1 MFKTMK
7 STRAF
12 ATICVACLIYAVC
25 HCETAYCAADDDTFD
40 ITAAPQY
47 TREDKVR
54 VMAILDDVRE
64 KKAAGELS
72 EGIGDVVVYIA
83 RKFIG
88 IPYVGHTLEINDR
101 ERLVVN
107 LRQLDCTTYVE
118 NVVALTLCVTQEKYT
133 FETFCHNLCHIRYMK
148 DSTPQYVTRLHY
160 FTTWIEQNTL
170 KGICQEV
177 SEPSPPF
184 TGEQKVAVN
193 YMTTHVDK
201 YKMLAAHPEDTAAIR
216 QQEAAITGRIYAY
229 IPQEQLADS
238 RVLRSTI
245 HDGDLIAIITTKAGL
260 DTQHV
265 GIAVWH
271 SDGLHLLNASSIHH
285 KVVEEKMTLQQ
296 YLMRHPSMPGIR
308 VVRLRGA

>member
-1 MFKTMK
+1 MVRK
-7 STRAF
+7 SEMAH
-12 ATICVACLIYAVC
+12 AILHLACAICLTCLCDIAR
-25 HCETAYCAADDDTFD
+25 CADVIDTFS

-47 TREDKVR
+47 TRYDSLRAVALLEDVK
-54 VMAILDDVRE
+54 D
-64 KKAAGELS
+64 KKTSGELPMR
-72 EGIGDVVVYIA
+72 GGATVVYIA
-83 RKFIG
+83 RKLIG
-88 IPYVGHTLEINDR
+88 VPYVAHTLEINDR

-107 LRQLDCTTYVE
+107 LRQLDCTTYLE
-118 NVVALTLCVTQEKYT
+118 TVVALTLCVTQEEYT
-133 FETFCHNLCHIRYMK
+133 FEAFCHNLCRIRYMK
-148 DSTPQYVTRLHY
+148 DSTPQYITRLHY

-177 SEPSPPF
+177 NEPSPPF

-201 YKMLAAHPEDTAAIR
+201 YRMLAAHPEDTAAIR
-216 QQEAAITGRIYAY
+216 QQEVDITGNTYAF
-229 IPQEQLADS
+229 IPQEQLNNDAL
-238 RVLRSTI
+238 LRQTI
-245 HDGDLIAIITTKAGL
+245 HDGDIIAIITTKDGL

>member
-1 MFKTMK
+1 MA
-7 STRAF
+7 R
-12 ATICVACLIYAVC
+12 
-25 HCETAYCAADDDTFD
+25 CADVIDTLSV
-40 ITAAPQY
+40 TAAPQY
-47 TREDKVR
+47 TRHDSLRAVALLE
-54 VMAILDDVRE
+54 DVRE

-72 EGIGDVVVYIA
+72 EGTGAIVVYIA
-83 RKFIG
+83 RKLIG
-88 IPYVGHTLEINDR
+88 VPYVAHTLEINDR

-107 LRQLDCTTYVE
+107 LRQLDCTTYLE
-118 NVVALTLCVTQEKYT
+118 TVVALALCVTQEEYT
-133 FETFCHNLCHIRYMK
+133 FETFCHNLCLIRYMK
-148 DSTPQYVTRLHY
+148 DSTPQYITRLHY

-177 SEPSPPF
+177 NEPSPPF

-201 YKMLAAHPEDTAAIR
+201 YRMLAAHPKDTAAIR
-216 QQEAAITGRIYAY
+216 QQEVDITGNTYAF
-229 IPQEQLADS
+229 IPQEQLNNDAL
-238 RVLRSTI
+238 LRQTI